1 MYLSPQV
8 DMLVSY
14 AGCCTRCCGG
24 ESCFVLNYTNNSS
37 SGPGYAAL
45 APSVPLGKVVPIDLT
60 APDVGGTLIV
70 QQGKVECSPMRKK
83 ETNLVFG
90 KKTHGTGLLK
100 TPRYFAP
107 IHNRIVHGK
116 LW

>member
-24 ESCFVLNYTNNSS
+24 ESCFVLNYTNNSN

-60 APDVGGTLIV
+60 TPDVGGTLIV
-70 QQGKVECSPMRKK
+70 QQGKCGLYANEKNGD
-83 ETNLVFG
+83 EFG
-90 KKTHGTGLLK
+90 
-100 TPRYFAP
+100 
-107 IHNRIVHGK
+107 V
-116 LW
+116 W